1 MIFSILSMAW
11 VIIPLAL
18 VLVFLW
24 VLWMEIR
31 CLVKRIFRYGQDKKT
46 EKQDNKHKEIEK

>member
-31 CLVKRIFRYGQDKKT
+31 CLVKRIFRCKKRQ
-46 EKQDNKHKEIEK
+46 KSK